1 MLPRRK
7 TTMFVPVR
15 PKMQLSPA
23 KGNFLFFSVVVV
35 LKTQGKKRRKMAL
48 GDDSHPKSSFME
60 DLKEKKT

>member
-1 MLPRRK
+1 
-7 TTMFVPVR
+7 MFVPVR

-23 KGNFLFFSVVVV
+23 KGIFLVVVV

-60 DLKEKKT
+60 DLREKKT